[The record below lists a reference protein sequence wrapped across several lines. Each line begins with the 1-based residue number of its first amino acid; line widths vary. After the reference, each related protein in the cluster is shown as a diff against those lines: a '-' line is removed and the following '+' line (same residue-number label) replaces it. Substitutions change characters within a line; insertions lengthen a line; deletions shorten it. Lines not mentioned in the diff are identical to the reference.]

1 MSSNEENLLEYN
13 NNNNIVYQYITI
25 ESIDDSLYI
34 SNYQDNNNLFD
45 LNLYFPSVELIQRIF
60 DDYIKNLDKLNIE
73 QYNNSIIRENK
84 KIDECPICFNSKE
97 KSIKLIN
104 CNHSFCEN
112 CIENWLLNHKS
123 TCPICRIN
131 VLNN

>member
-13 NNNNIVYQYITI
+13 NNNIVYQYIAI

>member
-13 NNNNIVYQYITI
+13 NNIVYQYIAI

>member
-1 MSSNEENLLEYN
+1 MSSNEENLLEY
-13 NNNNIVYQYITI
+13 NNNIVYQYITI